1 MITRFAK
8 KRKYCQKEALPFR
21 ACLLY
26 NSRPKDRL
34 EKDRKLYMRNILTFI
49 LLACSAVLSA
59 ADCQKVAR
67 RKPLTANI
75 GVVSVGLDTYWK
87 QCPGLYDDMV
97 KKEDVFVKML
107 GGPQFTAVEK
117 ADAMNF
123 VPPAG
128 RACRPATAASALKI
142 HRFGISDNPQK
153 AASLIPAMK
162 AADLDLLFV
171 DMVTYATSSTF
182 APFVRE
188 LKCPIVLVALQ
199 PDARL
204 DYEHATIYK
213 QLYNDDLCSVPE
225 FTGVA
230 IRYGRPVA
238 DVIIGQLGN
247 GEQGTGNREQGGPQS
262 SAATDAQERVPPNAA
277 EDIRQWCAVACVLHD
292 LRRARIGLMGH
303 VLEAMYDM
311 QVDPTA
317 VSRTFGCHVAL
328 CEPDEIMPFYREL
341 GSREQGTGN
350 REQGGPQSSAAAVDE
365 MKKRILEFFD
375 TPDPVS
381 DPWTEKLTDHDL
393 DVAAKA
399 AVALEKFI
407 AKRNLDGFA
416 YYYEGEEGSMT
427 RELVT
432 NFIVGNSLLTAAGFP
447 MCGEFDLKNCIAMM
461 IFDRL
466 DIGGSFAEFHPIDFE
481 RGTVLV
487 GHDGPHHINIAA
499 KKPVLRS
506 LKKYHGKPGSGAGVE
521 FSIKE
526 GPITMMSIGLKA
538 DGTFKFIVAE
548 GESLKGPIPPTGNTN
563 THGLFKPDV
572 CTFLR
577 RWSLEGPTH
586 HFALGTGHHAAE
598 LKKLGRALGIET
610 VVVTEV
616 GKN

>member
-1 MITRFAK
+1 MKF
-8 KRKYCQKEALPFR
+8 E
-21 ACLLY
+21 
-26 NSRPKDRL
+26 
-34 EKDRKLYMRNILTFI
+34 RKLALRAIVSFVMAALFVAPV
-49 LLACSAVLSA
+49 LAATPP
-59 ADCQKVAR
+59 KVER
-67 RKPLTANI
+67 RKPLTANV

-87 QCPGLYDDMV
+87 QCPGLYDDMLKKAAVFEKHIAAHQV
-97 KKEDVFVKML
+97 KV
-107 GGPQFTAVEK
+107 
-117 ADAMNF
+117 
-123 VPPAG
+123 
-128 RACRPATAASALKI
+128 AS
-142 HRFGISDNPQK
+142 FGISDNPQK
-153 AASLIPAMK
+153 AVSLIPAMK

-188 LKCPIVLVALQ
+188 LTCPIVLVALQ

-238 DVIIGQLGN
+238 DVIIGQLEELESKVGVGGRVGVGVGV
-247 GEQGTGNREQGGPQS
+247 GEKNDATHELQLETRPSQG
-262 SAATDAQERVPPNAA
+262 AA
-277 EDIRQWCAVACVLHD
+277 EEIRQWCAVAHVLHD

-303 VLEAMYDM
+303 VLEAMYDL

-328 CEPDEIMPFYREL
+328 CEPDEIMPFYRDL
-341 GSREQGTGN
+341 GNGEWGMGN
-350 REQGGPQSSAAAVDE
+350 GEIEA
-365 MKKRILEFFD
+365 MKKRILDFFD

-381 DPWTEKLTDHDL
+381 DPWTEKLTAHDL

-407 AKRNLDGFA
+407 DKRKLDGFA
-416 YYYEGEEGSMT
+416 YYYEGEEGSPT

-447 MCGEFDLKNCIAMM
+447 MCGEFDLKNCVAMM

-487 GHDGPHHINIAA
+487 GHDGPHHLNIAA
-499 KKPVLRS
+499 RKPVLRS

-521 FSIKE
+521 FNIKE
-526 GPITMMSIGLKA
+526 GPITMMSLGLRA
-538 DGTFKFIVAE
+538 DGSFKFIVAE
-548 GESLKGPIPPTGNTN
+548 GESLAGPIPPTGNTH

-572 CTFLR
+572 RTFLR

-586 HFALGTGHHAAE
+586 HFALGVGHHAAE

-610 VVVTEV
+610 VVVTED
-616 GKN
+616 K

>member
-1 MITRFAK
+1 MNKKAISVALAVCCVVAMADQTRI
-8 KRKYCQKEALPFR
+8 E
-21 ACLLY
+21 
-26 NSRPKDRL
+26 
-34 EKDRKLYMRNILTFI
+34 
-49 LLACSAVLSA
+49 
-59 ADCQKVAR
+59 R
-67 RKPLTANI
+67 RKPLTANV

-87 QCPGLYDDMV
+87 QCPGLYEDMLKKAAVFENRIAAHQV
-97 KKEDVFVKML
+97 KV
-107 GGPQFTAVEK
+107 
-117 ADAMNF
+117 
-123 VPPAG
+123 
-128 RACRPATAASALKI
+128 SS
-142 HRFGISDNPQK
+142 FGISDNPEK

-188 LKCPIVLVALQ
+188 LNCPIVLVALQ
-199 PDARL
+199 PDSRL

-230 IRYGRPVA
+230 IRYGRPIA
-238 DVIIGQLGN
+238 DVIIGQLEG
-247 GEQGTGNREQGGPQS
+247 
-262 SAATDAQERVPPNAA
+262 DAKAA
-277 EDIRQWCAVACVLHD
+277 EEVRQWCAVAHVLHD

-328 CEPDEIMPFYREL
+328 CEPDEIMPFYRE
-341 GSREQGTGN
+341 
-350 REQGGPQSSAAAVDE
+350 PVAADVEA
-365 MKKRILEFFD
+365 MKKRILDFFD

-381 DPWTEKLTDHDL
+381 DPWTEKLTAKDL

-399 AVALEKFI
+399 ACALERFI
-407 AKRNLDGFA
+407 EKRKLDGFA
-416 YYYEGEEGSMT
+416 YYYEGETGSPT

-447 MCGEFDLKNCIAMM
+447 MCGEFDLKNCVAMM

-487 GHDGPHHINIAA
+487 GHDGPHHLNIAS

-521 FSIKE
+521 FNIKE
-526 GPITMMSIGLKA
+526 GPITMMSLGLKQ
-538 DGTFKFIVAE
+538 DGSFKFIVAE
-548 GESLKGPIPPTGNTN
+548 GESLAGPIPPTGNTN
-563 THGLFKPDV
+563 THGKFPPDV
-572 CTFLR
+572 RTFLR
-577 RWSLEGPTH
+577 NWSLEGPTH
-586 HFALGTGHHAAE
+586 HFALGIGHHAAE

-610 VVVTEV
+610 VVVTE
-616 GKN
+616 KK

>member
-1 MITRFAK
+1 MAK
-8 KRKYCQKEALPFR
+8 KLALTL
-21 ACLLY
+21 AALL
-26 NSRPKDRL
+26 
-34 EKDRKLYMRNILTFI
+34 
-49 LLACSAVLSA
+49 CA
-59 ADCQKVAR
+59 AAPADMPRIER
-67 RKPLTANI
+67 RKPLTANV

-87 QCPGLYDDMV
+87 QCPGLYEDMQ
-97 KKEDVFVKML
+97 KKERVFTRRLESHQVKV
-107 GGPQFTAVEK
+107 T
-117 ADAMNF
+117 
-123 VPPAG
+123 
-128 RACRPATAASALKI
+128 S
-142 HRFGISDNPQK
+142 FGISDSPQK
-153 AASLIPAMK
+153 AASVVPAMK

-238 DVIIGQLGN
+238 DVIIGQLEG
-247 GEQGTGNREQGGPQS
+247 
-262 SAATDAQERVPPNAA
+262 DAKAA
-277 EDIRQWCAVACVLHD
+277 EEVRQWCAVAHVLHD

-317 VSRTFGCHVAL
+317 VCRTFGCHVAL
-328 CEPDEIMPFYREL
+328 CEPDEILPFYRSPDL
-341 GSREQGTGN
+341 GSVE
-350 REQGGPQSSAAAVDE
+350 A
-365 MKKRILEFFD
+365 MKKRILDFFD

-381 DPWTEKLTDHDL
+381 DPWTEKLTAHDL

-407 AKRNLDGFA
+407 EKRSLDGFA
-416 YYYEGEEGSMT
+416 YYYEGEAGSMT

-447 MCGEFDLKNCIAMM
+447 MCGEFDLKNCVAMM

-487 GHDGPHHINIAA
+487 GHDGPHHLNIAA
-499 KKPVLRS
+499 RKPVLRS

-521 FSIKE
+521 FNIKE
-526 GPITMMSIGLKA
+526 GPITMMSLGLKA
-538 DGTFKFIVAE
+538 DGTFKFVVAE
-548 GESLKGPIPPTGNTN
+548 GESLAGPIPPTGNTN

-572 CTFLR
+572 RTFLR

-586 HFALGTGHHAAE
+586 HFALGVGHHAAE

-610 VVVTEV
+610 VVVTE
-616 GKN
+616 GE